1 MRAEPIGAPCT
12 FHGEGPFWD
21 DVRRSLLVVDM
32 LAGDVVRLDG
42 TGAPVR
48 SHVGD
53 VAAVVRAR
61 AEGGYVLALERGFA
75 LADEDLSVTDQ
86 ITVLGDA
93 SARMNDGGC
102 DPQGRFYCGTM
113 AYDVAPGAGSLYRLD
128 TDRTVTTVLDGVTIS
143 NGLQWSVDGSLAYY
157 NDTPTGRVD
166 VFDVDPG
173 TGAFS
178 GRRPFAVVPDD
189 AGKPD
194 GMAVDAEG
202 GIWIAL
208 WEGGRVHRYD
218 ADGALTEVVELP
230 VSRTTACTFGGPD
243 GRTLFVTSSRI
254 GVTEAAEPLAGAVF
268 AIDAGVAGAV
278 QHAYAG

>member
-243 GRTLFVTSSRI
+243 GRTLFVTSSRL

-268 AIDAGVAGAV
+268 SIDAGVAGAV